1 MNKPQIFKI
10 VAFMEAE
17 VFWEKYMKQQ
27 EEDEVRD
34 AQIVIKEESER
45 EKETH
50 KLAEK
55 RDAIIETDAINIG
68 FSNVETE

>member
-1 MNKPQIFKI
+1 MNKPKLFKI
-10 VAFMEAE
+10 VAFMEPE

-34 AQIVIKEESER
+34 AQIIIKEESQR
-45 EKETH
+45 EKETN

-55 RDAIIETDAINIG
+55 RDAIIETDAIQIEFNHME
-68 FSNVETE
+68 SE